1 MTDKPSPQEA
11 LIYLMVVMSA
21 ADRDMTDAE
30 LSSIGRLVRTLPVFD
45 GFDQERILPT
55 ARQCQQLLQQPDG
68 PERVLDLVR
77 DTVPPSLYDTAYSL
91 AVDVVA
97 ADLYVEP
104 EEMRMLQIIR
114 RRLKLEPL
122 VAAAI
127 ERAARARHR
136 TLETALQAA
145 Q

>member
-1 MTDKPSPQEA
+1 MSDTPSPQEA
-11 LIYLMVVMSA
+11 LIYLMVVTSA

-30 LSSIGRLVRTLPVFD
+30 LGSIGRLVRTLPVFD
-45 GFDQERILPT
+45 GFDEEHIIQT
-55 ARQCQQLLQQPDG
+55 AKKCQRLLQTENG

-77 DTVPPSLYDTAYSL
+77 DAIPSDLYDTAYAV

-104 EEMRMLQIIR
+104 EEMRMLQIVR
-114 RRLKLEPL
+114 RRLKLEPI

-136 TLETALQAA
+136 SL
-145 Q
+145 

>member
-1 MTDKPSPQEA
+1 MNEKPSPQEA
-11 LIYLMVVMSA
+11 LVYLMVIVSA

-30 LSSIGRLVRTLPVFD
+30 LGSIGRLVRTVPVFD
-45 GFDQERILPT
+45 GFDQESIIRT
-55 ARQCQQLLQQPDG
+55 AQECQKLLQQEDG

-77 DTVPPSLYDTAYSL
+77 DTVPAILYDTAYAL

-104 EEMRMLQIIR
+104 EEMRMLQIVR

-136 TLETALQAA
+136 TMEAALRVDQ
-145 Q
+145 

>member
-1 MTDKPSPQEA
+1 MSETPSLQEA

-21 ADRDMTDAE
+21 VDRDMTDAE
-30 LSSIGRLVRTLPVFD
+30 LGSIGRLVRTLPVFD
-45 GFDQERILPT
+45 GFDQERIIQT
-55 ARQCQQLLQQPDG
+55 ARECQQLLQKPDG

-77 DTVPPSLYDTAYSL
+77 DTVPANLYDTAYAL

-104 EEMRMLQIIR
+104 EEMRMLQIVR

-136 TLETALQAA
+136 TLEMVLRPA
-145 Q
+145 